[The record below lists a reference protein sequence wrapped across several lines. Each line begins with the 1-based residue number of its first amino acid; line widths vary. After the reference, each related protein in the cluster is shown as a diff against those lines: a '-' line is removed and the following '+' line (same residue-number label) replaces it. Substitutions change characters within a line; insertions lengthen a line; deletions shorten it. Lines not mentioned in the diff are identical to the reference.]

1 MLNIHE
7 ILKNYGI
14 EVPSDKKTDFDKSVA
29 ENYKTAAEVEKINE
43 KLNKEIEDHK
53 ETKKTLDTTTK
64 AFDELKN
71 SNASKEDWEKKYN
84 DLVADNKIKAEEK
97 ERLEREAQERTEF
110 DNYFIEQKKEWT
122 NPLIADGYFNK
133 YKEAKALDENKNK
146 MMADILHSLTKD
158 DATAFKTTQPIVNLK
173 GASGGVGGG
182 TYSAEQLRGMS
193 AAQINENWADVSNS
207 LKNMN

>member
-14 EVPSDKKTDFDKSVA
+14 EVPSDKKTDFDKAIA

-43 KLNKEIEDHK
+43 KLSKEIDAHK

-84 DLVADNKIKAEEK
+84 DLVEDNKIKAEER

-110 DNYFIEQKKEWT
+110 DNYFVEQKKEWT
-122 NPLIADGYFNK
+122 NSLIADGYFNK
-133 YKEAKALDENKNK
+133 YKEAKGLDENKNK
-146 MMADILHSLTKD
+146 MMADILYSLTKD

-173 GASGGVGGG
+173 GASGGVGAG

-193 AAQINENWADVSNS
+193 AAQINENWAEISNS
-207 LKNMN
+207 LKNIN